1 MEATPQNLLAFFYK
15 KYPIYQGAMRA
26 TQHANMGKTW
36 IPNPYH
42 MEGDVWTHTMLVF
55 KVLSMETENP
65 SLLLA
70 ALLHDIGKPSC
81 RTVQE
86 ETGYVF
92 FTGHEEEGA
101 KIALPIIRE
110 FAKNFPEIDV
120 DLVHKIILCHGDL
133 YRLGEDELVDKY
145 MGKIHFFTN
154 LAKFV
159 RADCEGAISTMG
171 GVSEELIKR
180 VSEKIHK
187 W

>member
-1 MEATPQNLLAFFYK
+1 MEATTQNLLAYFYTH
-15 KYPIYQGAMRA
+15 YAHYYIQMRV
-26 TQHANMGKTW
+26 TQHAKTEKPW
-36 IPNPYH
+36 EPNPYH
-42 MEGDVWTHTMLVF
+42 MEGDVWTHTMLVL
-55 KVLSMETENP
+55 KVLALETENP
-65 SLLLA
+65 SLLLS

-81 RTVQE
+81 RMVYK
-86 ETGYVF
+86 ETDFVF
-92 FTGHEEEGA
+92 FTNHEEEGA

-120 DLVHKIILCHGDL
+120 DLVHQIIICHGDL
-133 YRLGEDELVDKY
+133 YRLGEDELVEKY
-145 MGKIHFFTN
+145 RGKIHFFQT

-159 RADCEGAISTMG
+159 RADCAGAISTMG

>member
-1 MEATPQNLLAFFYK
+1 
-15 KYPIYQGAMRA
+15 MRA
-26 TQHANMGKTW
+26 TQHANTDKPLET
-36 IPNPYH
+36 NPYH
-42 MEGDVWTHTMLVF
+42 MEGDVWTHTMLVL

-65 SLLLA
+65 SVLLA

-81 RTVQE
+81 RTVQK

-92 FTGHEEEGA
+92 FTGHEEIGA
-101 KIALPIIRE
+101 RIALPIIRE

-120 DLVHKIILCHGDL
+120 DLVHQIILCHGDL
-133 YRLGEDELVDKY
+133 YRLGEDKLVEKY
-145 MGKIHFFTN
+145 LGKIHFFTT

-171 GVSEELIKR
+171 GVSEGLIKW
-180 VSEKIHK
+180 VSERIRP

>member
-1 MEATPQNLLAFFYK
+1 MEATAQNLLAYFYK
-15 KYPIYQGAMRA
+15 HYSYCYIQMRA
-26 TQHANMGKTW
+26 TQHANTQKPW
-36 IPNPYH
+36 EPNPYH
-42 MEGDVWTHTMLVF
+42 MEGDVWTHTMLVL

-65 SLLLA
+65 SVLLA

-81 RTVQE
+81 RTVQK
-86 ETGYVF
+86 ETGFVF

-101 KIALPIIRE
+101 KIARPIIRE

-133 YRLGEDELVDKY
+133 YRLGEDELVEKY
-145 MGKIHFFTN
+145 HGKIHFFTT

-159 RADCEGAISTMG
+159 RADCAGAIASMG

-180 VSEKIHK
+180 VSEKIRQ
-187 W
+187 